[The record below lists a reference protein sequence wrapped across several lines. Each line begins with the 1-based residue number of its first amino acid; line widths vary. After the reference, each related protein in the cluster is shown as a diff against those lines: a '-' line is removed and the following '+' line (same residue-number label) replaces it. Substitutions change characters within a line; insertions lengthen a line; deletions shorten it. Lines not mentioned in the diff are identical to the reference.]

1 MLLPVLLVRLAGG
14 RTRSLRD
21 TTLKREDEKDGPFS
35 LAADPLPILVF
46 WLNFCAWVV
55 IWIGLVLRDRGS
67 NVDVHAHRP
76 GQSRRDRDQP
86 VERRAPGLPDG
97 MGCAGAHLPGSGWPL
112 LLGGLV
118 LIWGGIA
125 LRVWAVRAL
134 GALFRTVVVI
144 QDKHQLIIAG
154 PYRLLRHPSYA
165 GSLLTLAGIG
175 LALGSWLSLL
185 VAVLGALIG
194 FTRRIPVE
202 EALQTHFGDDY
213 GLCPSHV
220 AAGPLMW

>member
-1 MLLPVLLVRLAGG
+1 MVH
-14 RTRSLRD
+14 
-21 TTLKREDEKDGPFS
+21 FS
-35 LAADPLPILVF
+35 LAADPLPILLF

-67 NVDVHAHRP
+67 NVDVHTPSDQGSRTVIGISLWSGVLLAFLTAWAVPAAHI
-76 GQSRRDRDQP
+76 
-86 VERRAPGLPDG
+86 
-97 MGCAGAHLPGSGWPL
+97 PGSGWPL

-125 LRVWAVRAL
+125 LRVWAVRTL
-134 GALFRTVVVI
+134 GPLFRTVVVI

-202 EALQTHFGDDY
+202 EAALQTHFGNNY
-213 GLCPSHV
+213 TAYTRRTWRLVPFI
-220 AAGPLMW
+220 W

>member
-1 MLLPVLLVRLAGG
+1 MIH
-14 RTRSLRD
+14 
-21 TTLKREDEKDGPFS
+21 FS
-35 LAADPLPILVF
+35 LAADPLPIFVF
-46 WLNFCAWVV
+46 WLNFCAWVA
-55 IWIGLVLRDRGS
+55 IWVGLVLRDRGS
-67 NVDVHAHRP
+67 NVDVHTPTDQGSRTVIGISLWSGVLLAFLTAWAVPAAHI
-76 GQSRRDRDQP
+76 
-86 VERRAPGLPDG
+86 
-97 MGCAGAHLPGSGWPL
+97 PGSGWPL

-118 LIWGGIA
+118 LMWGGIA
-125 LRVWAVRAL
+125 LRIWAVRTL
-134 GALFRTVVVI
+134 GSLFRTVVVI

-202 EALQTHFGDDY
+202 EALLHTHFGDDY
-213 GLCPSHV
+213 TAYARRTWRLV
-220 AAGPLMW
+220 PLIW